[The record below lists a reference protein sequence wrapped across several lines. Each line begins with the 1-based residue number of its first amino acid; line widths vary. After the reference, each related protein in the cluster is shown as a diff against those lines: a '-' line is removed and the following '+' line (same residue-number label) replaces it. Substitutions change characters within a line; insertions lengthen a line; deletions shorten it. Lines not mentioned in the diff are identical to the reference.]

1 MNTEHESLK
10 ILDLSCSQHIYSH
23 SIYIFL
29 LFFIAKIKKST
40 EKATHQLNLY
50 KKTSDSPNYISTR

>member
-23 SIYIFL
+23 SIYFYLSL
-29 LFFIAKIKKST
+29 LQRLKKVQK
-40 EKATHQLNLY
+40 KATHQLNLY